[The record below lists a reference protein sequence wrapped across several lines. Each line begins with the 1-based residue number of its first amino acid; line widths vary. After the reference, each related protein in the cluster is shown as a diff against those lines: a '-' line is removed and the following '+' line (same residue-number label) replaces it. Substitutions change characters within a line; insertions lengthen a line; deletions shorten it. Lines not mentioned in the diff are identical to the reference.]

1 MTAMHRAS
9 SRWLL
14 SSILASTLV
23 AGAAH
28 AQQEG
33 MSRAFELERRG
44 NYAAAAEAYR
54 VMLAGKPGD
63 VAALLGLE
71 RALLPISRTPDILPQ
86 VRAALAANP
95 SNPGIYG
102 VALRAWAAAEE
113 PDSMRA
119 IAERWAKVAPDDES
133 PYREWGAAALSRQDR
148 DGAREAYTL
157 GRERLGRPDA
167 LAGEMA
173 QLAVADSDFVSA
185 LREWLPAVR
194 RLPGY
199 RVTAVATLAQAPTAL
214 RPELLRSLSEEDDLT
229 ARRLKAELQ
238 IRWGDPLSG
247 IKTLE
252 PALPSDRS
260 KAIEAL
266 RGLLDQ
272 LRSQRS
278 REALLAQG
286 RILEAIA
293 ARSPG
298 AQGPRFRLEAA
309 QAYSAAGDRDAARR
323 MLAGLA
329 DDSSAPGS
337 VSSGAAMTL
346 IGVLIDEGKLDEAS
360 RRLTAIRATVS
371 ADDFA
376 ELERRIVLGWVR
388 AGELVRAD
396 SALAGDSTVEALALA
411 GRIRLYRGDI
421 HGAIE
426 RLTAAGP
433 FAGDRAEA
441 THRTVLLALLQPIE
455 ADSLPELGAAML
467 LLEQGDSARAASGLE
482 KVAGELP
489 PAKGGAELRLLA
501 GRLAA
506 AEGKSDV
513 AERLFRAAAIKEA
526 GATAPAAELALAQL
540 LLDRGRQNE
549 AVAQLE
555 HLILTYPESAVVP
568 QARRTLDQARGA
580 VPKT

>member
-1 MTAMHRAS
+1 MVAS
-9 SRWLL
+9 VMLC
-14 SSILASTLV
+14 A
-23 AGAAH
+23 AGS
-28 AQQEG
+28 AQQES

-54 VMLAGKPGD
+54 LILATKPGD

-71 RALLPISRTPDILPQ
+71 RALLPISRSPQILPQ
-86 VRAALAANP
+86 VRAALVASPTNP
-95 SNPGIYG
+95 AIYG
-102 VALRAWAAAEE
+102 VALRAWAADEA

-119 IAERWAKVAPDDES
+119 VALRWARIAPGDES
-133 PYREWGAAALSRQDR
+133 PYREWGAAALSRRDR
-148 DGAREAYTL
+148 AGAREAYAL
-157 GRERLGRPDA
+157 GRERLGRADA

-173 QLAVADSDFVSA
+173 QLAVADSDFVTA

-199 RVTAVATLAQAPTAL
+199 RVTAVATLAQAPQDI
-214 RPELLRSLSEEDDLT
+214 RSDLLKSLDQQDDDFT

-238 IRWGDPLSG
+238 VRWGDPLSG
-247 IKTLE
+247 VKTLE
-252 PALPSDRS
+252 PALPAEKS

-293 ARSPG
+293 SRMPDQ
-298 AQGPRFRLEAA
+298 QGPRLRLEAA

-360 RRLTAIRATVS
+360 RRLAGVRAGVDAEDY
-371 ADDFA
+371 AD
-376 ELERRIVLGWVR
+376 LERRIVLGWVR
-388 AGELVRAD
+388 AGDLARAD
-396 SALAGDSTVEALALA
+396 SALAGDSTVEAFALA
-411 GRIRLYRGDI
+411 GKIRLYRGDI
-421 HGAIE
+421 RGAIE
-426 RLTAAGP
+426 RLKAAGP
-433 FAGDRAEA
+433 FAGDRADA
-441 THRTVLLALLQPIE
+441 THRTMLLALLQPIE
-455 ADSLPELGAAML
+455 TDSLPELGHAML
-467 LLEQGDSARAASGLE
+467 LLEQGDSTRATSELE
-482 KVAGELP
+482 KVAAGLP
-489 PAKGGAELRLLA
+489 PEKGGAELRLLA

-506 AEGKSDV
+506 ATGKSED
-513 AERLFRAAAIKEA
+513 AERLFRAAAVKDA
-526 GATAPAAELALAQL
+526 GAAAPAAELALAQL
-540 LLDRGRQNE
+540 LLARGRQNE

-555 HLILTYPESAVVP
+555 HLILTYPESALVP
-568 QARRTLDQARGA
+568 QARRALDQARGA

>member
-1 MTAMHRAS
+1 MIVVRFS
-9 SRWLL
+9 LRSLL
-14 SSILASTLV
+14 LLLLASFGLWD
-23 AGAAH
+23 AGQ
-28 AQQEG
+28 AQQES

-54 VMLAGKPGD
+54 MILASRPGD
-63 VAALLGLE
+63 AAALLGLE
-71 RALLPISRTPDILPQ
+71 RALLPISRTPQILPQ
-86 VRAALAANP
+86 VRAALAASP
-95 SNPGIYG
+95 SNPAIYA
-102 VALRAWAAAEE
+102 VALRAWSAAEE

-119 IAERWAKVAPDDES
+119 VAEQWARIAPGDES
-133 PYREWGAAALSRQDR
+133 PYREWGAAALSRRDR
-148 DGAREAYTL
+148 GGAREAYTL
-157 GRERLGRPDA
+157 GRERLGRGDA

-173 QLAVADSDFVSA
+173 QLAVADSDFATA

-199 RVTAVATLAQAPTAL
+199 RVTAVATLAQAPQDI
-214 RPELLRSLSEEDDLT
+214 RPELLRDLDRENDFT

-238 IRWGDPLSG
+238 IRWGDPTSG
-247 IKTLE
+247 IRTLE

-278 REALLAQG
+278 RDALLAQG
-286 RILEAIA
+286 RVLEAIA
-293 ARSPG
+293 ARTPDV
-298 AQGPRFRLEAA
+298 QGPRLRLEAA

-346 IGVLIDEGKLDEAS
+346 IGVLIDEGKLDEAN
-360 RRLTAIRATVS
+360 RRLASVRATLS
-371 ADDFA
+371 AEDFA
-376 ELERRIVLGWVR
+376 DLQRRIVLGWVR
-388 AGELVRAD
+388 AGDLARAD

-411 GRIRLYRGDI
+411 GKIRLYRGDI
-421 HGAIE
+421 PGAIE
-426 RLTAAGP
+426 RLKAAGP
-433 FAGDRAEA
+433 FAGDRADA
-441 THRTVLLALLQPIE
+441 THRTMLLALLQPIE
-455 ADSLPELGAAML
+455 VDSLPQLGEAML

-482 KVAGELP
+482 KVAAELP
-489 PAKGGAELRLLA
+489 PEKGGAELRLLA
-501 GRLAA
+501 GRLLAA
-506 AEGKSDV
+506 GGKSGD
-513 AERLFRAAAIKEA
+513 AERLFRAAAVEGA
-526 GATAPAAELALAQL
+526 GAAAPAAELALAQL

-555 HLILTYPESAVVP
+555 HLILTYPESSLVP

>member
-1 MTAMHRAS
+1 M
-9 SRWLL
+9 LCG
-14 SSILASTLV
+14 
-23 AGAAH
+23 AGH

-54 VMLAGKPGD
+54 EILSGRPGD

-71 RALLPISRTPDILPQ
+71 RALLPISRTPQILPQ
-86 VRAALAANP
+86 VRAALAASP
-95 SNPGIYG
+95 SNPAIYG

-119 IAERWAKVAPDDES
+119 VAEQWARVAPGDEN
-133 PYREWGAAALSRQDR
+133 PYREWGAAALSRRDR
-148 DGAREAYTL
+148 SGAREAYTL
-157 GRERLGRPDA
+157 GRERLGRTDA

-173 QLAVADSDFVSA
+173 QLAVADSDFVTA

-199 RVTAVATLAQAPTAL
+199 RVTAVATLGQAPSNL
-214 RPELLRSLSEEDDLT
+214 RPELLRSLDQEEDFT

-238 IRWGDPLSG
+238 IRWGNPLSG
-247 IKTLE
+247 VRTLE
-252 PALPSDRS
+252 PGLPADRS

-278 REALLAQG
+278 REALVAQG

-293 ARSPG
+293 SRTPVP
-298 AQGPRFRLEAA
+298 QGPRLRLDAA

-360 RRLTAIRATVS
+360 RRLATIRATVS
-371 ADDFA
+371 AEDFA
-376 ELERRIVLGWVR
+376 DLQRRIVLGWVR
-388 AGELVRAD
+388 AGDLARAD

-411 GRIRLYRGDI
+411 GKIRLYRGDI
-421 HGAIE
+421 PGAIE
-426 RLTAAGP
+426 RLKAAGP

-441 THRTVLLALLQPIE
+441 THRTMLLALLQPIE
-455 ADSLPELGAAML
+455 VDSLPELGEAML
-467 LLEQGDSARAASGLE
+467 LLEQGDSAKAASGLE
-482 KVAGELP
+482 KVAAGLAPE
-489 PAKGGAELRLLA
+489 KGGAELRLLA

-506 AEGKSDV
+506 AAGKSGD
-513 AERLFRAAAIKEA
+513 AERLFRAAAVKEA
-526 GATAPAAELALAQL
+526 GGAAPAAELALAQL
-540 LLDRGRQNE
+540 LLDRGRQSE

-555 HLILTYPESAVVP
+555 HLILTYPESALVP

>member
-1 MTAMHRAS
+1 MSRVSLRSLLGSMIAS
-9 SRWLL
+9 SMLCG
-14 SSILASTLV
+14 
-23 AGAAH
+23 AGH

-54 VMLAGKPGD
+54 TILAGKPGD
-63 VAALLGLE
+63 AAALLGLE

-86 VRAALAANP
+86 VRLALAASP
-95 SNPGIYG
+95 SNPAIYG
-102 VALRAWAAAEE
+102 VALRAWAAAEQ

-119 IAERWAKVAPDDES
+119 IAEQWARVAPGDES
-133 PYREWGAAALSRQDR
+133 PYREWGAAALSRRDR
-148 DGAREAYTL
+148 SGAREAYAL
-157 GRERLGRPDA
+157 GRERLGRADA

-173 QLAVADSDFVSA
+173 QLAVADSDFVTA

-199 RVTAVATLAQAPTAL
+199 RVTAVATLGQAPNDI
-214 RPELLRSLSEEDDLT
+214 RPELLRSLDRENDLT

-247 IKTLE
+247 IRTLE
-252 PALPSDRS
+252 PALPADRS

-278 REALLAQG
+278 REAMLAQG

-293 ARSPG
+293 ARMPDP
-298 AQGPRFRLEAA
+298 QGPRLRLEAA

-329 DDSSAPGS
+329 DDSLAPGS

-360 RRLTAIRATVS
+360 RRLAGVRPTVS
-371 ADDFA
+371 AED
-376 ELERRIVLGWVR
+376 LVGLQRRIVLGWVR
-388 AGELVRAD
+388 AGDLARAD

-411 GRIRLYRGDI
+411 GKIRLYRGDI
-421 HGAIE
+421 RGAIE
-426 RLTAAGP
+426 RLKAAGP
-433 FAGDRAEA
+433 FAGDRADA
-441 THRTVLLALLQPIE
+441 THRTMLLALLQPIE
-455 ADSLPELGAAML
+455 VDSLPELGEAML

-482 KVAGELP
+482 KVAAELP
-489 PAKGGAELRLLA
+489 PEKGGAELRLLA

-506 AEGKSDV
+506 AGGKSGD
-513 AERLFRAAAIKEA
+513 AERLFRAAAVKEA
-526 GATAPAAELALAQL
+526 GAAAPAAELALAQL
-540 LLDRGRQNE
+540 LLERGRQNE

-555 HLILTYPESAVVP
+555 HLILTYPESALVP

>member
-1 MTAMHRAS
+1 MVAS
-9 SRWLL
+9 VMLC
-14 SSILASTLV
+14 A
-23 AGAAH
+23 AGS
-28 AQQEG
+28 AQQES

-54 VMLAGKPGD
+54 LILATKPGD

-71 RALLPISRTPDILPQ
+71 RALLPISRSPQILPQ
-86 VRAALAANP
+86 VRAALVASPTNP
-95 SNPGIYG
+95 AIYG
-102 VALRAWAAAEE
+102 VALRAWAADEA

-119 IAERWAKVAPDDES
+119 VALRWARIAPGDES
-133 PYREWGAAALSRQDR
+133 PYREWGAAALSRRDR
-148 DGAREAYTL
+148 AGAREAYTL
-157 GRERLGRPDA
+157 GRERLGRADA

-173 QLAVADSDFVSA
+173 QLAVADSDFVTA

-199 RVTAVATLAQAPTAL
+199 RVTAVATLAQAPQDI
-214 RPELLRSLSEEDDLT
+214 RSDLLKSLDQQDDDFT

-238 IRWGDPLSG
+238 VRWGDPLSG
-247 IKTLE
+247 VKTLE
-252 PALPSDRS
+252 PALPAEKS

-293 ARSPG
+293 SRMPDQ
-298 AQGPRFRLEAA
+298 QGPRLRLEAA

-360 RRLTAIRATVS
+360 RRLAGVRAGVDAEDY
-371 ADDFA
+371 AD
-376 ELERRIVLGWVR
+376 LERRIVLGWVR
-388 AGELVRAD
+388 AGDLARAD
-396 SALAGDSTVEALALA
+396 SALAGDSTVEAFALA
-411 GRIRLYRGDI
+411 GKIRLYRGDI
-421 HGAIE
+421 RGAIE
-426 RLTAAGP
+426 RLKAAGP
-433 FAGDRAEA
+433 FAGDRADA
-441 THRTVLLALLQPIE
+441 THRTMLLALLQPIE
-455 ADSLPELGAAML
+455 TDSLPELGHAML
-467 LLEQGDSARAASGLE
+467 LLEQGDSTRATSELE
-482 KVAGELP
+482 KVAAGLP
-489 PAKGGAELRLLA
+489 PEKGGAELRLLA

-506 AEGKSDV
+506 ATGKSED
-513 AERLFRAAAIKEA
+513 AERLFRAAAVKDA
-526 GATAPAAELALAQL
+526 GAAAPAAELALAQL
-540 LLDRGRQNE
+540 LLARGRQNE

-555 HLILTYPESAVVP
+555 HLILTYPESALVP
-568 QARRTLDQARGA
+568 QARRALDQARGA

>member
-1 MTAMHRAS
+1 VRRAS
-9 SRWLL
+9 VRSLL
-14 SSILASTLV
+14 GSMLASSMLCG
-23 AGAAH
+23 AGH

-54 VMLAGKPGD
+54 EILAGRPGD

-71 RALLPISRTPDILPQ
+71 RALLPISRTPQILPQ
-86 VRAALAANP
+86 VRAALAASP
-95 SNPGIYG
+95 SNPAIYG

-119 IAERWAKVAPDDES
+119 VAEQWARAAPGDES
-133 PYREWGAAALSRQDR
+133 PYREWGAAALSRRDR
-148 DGAREAYTL
+148 SGAREAYTL
-157 GRERLGRPDA
+157 GRERLGRADA

-173 QLAVADSDFVSA
+173 QLAVADSDFVTA

-199 RVTAVATLAQAPTAL
+199 RVTAVATLGQAPSDL
-214 RPELLRSLSEEDDLT
+214 RPELLRSLDQENDFT

-247 IKTLE
+247 VRTLE
-252 PALPSDRS
+252 PALPADRS
-260 KAIEAL
+260 KAIDAL

-278 REALLAQG
+278 REALQAQG

-293 ARSPG
+293 ARTPD
-298 AQGPRFRLEAA
+298 AQGPRLRLDAA

-346 IGVLIDEGKLDEAS
+346 IGVLTDEGKLDEAS
-360 RRLTAIRATVS
+360 RRLATIRATVS
-371 ADDFA
+371 AEDFA
-376 ELERRIVLGWVR
+376 DLRRRIVLGWLR
-388 AGELVRAD
+388 AGDLARAD

-411 GRIRLYRGDI
+411 GKIRLYRGDI
-421 HGAIE
+421 PGAIE
-426 RLTAAGP
+426 RLKAAGP
-433 FAGDRAEA
+433 FAGDRTEA
-441 THRTVLLALLQPIE
+441 THRTMLLALLQPIE
-455 ADSLPELGAAML
+455 VDSLPELGEAML
-467 LLEQGDSARAASGLE
+467 LLEQGDSTKAASGLE
-482 KVAGELP
+482 KVAAGLAPE
-489 PAKGGAELRLLA
+489 KGGAELRLLA

-506 AEGKSDV
+506 ATGKSGD
-513 AERLFRAAAIKEA
+513 AERLFRAAAVKEA
-526 GATAPAAELALAQL
+526 GAAAPAAELALAQL
-540 LLDRGRQNE
+540 LLDRGRQSE

-555 HLILTYPESAVVP
+555 HLILTYPESALVP

>member
-1 MTAMHRAS
+1 MMGVYRISLRALLGSMLAS
-9 SRWLL
+9 S
-14 SSILASTLV
+14 V
-23 AGAAH
+23 MCGAGY
-28 AQQEG
+28 AQQDV

-44 NYAAAAEAYR
+44 NYAAAADAYR
-54 VMLAGKPGD
+54 GILAAKPGD

-71 RALLPISRTPDILPQ
+71 RALLPISRTPQILPQ

-95 SNPGIYG
+95 SNPAIYA
-102 VALRAWAAAEE
+102 VALRAWAAAEQ

-119 IAERWAKVAPDDES
+119 TAERWARIAPGDES

-148 DGAREAYTL
+148 GGAREAYTL

-173 QLAVADSDFVSA
+173 QLAVADSDFVTA

-199 RVTAVATLAQAPTAL
+199 RVTAVATLAQAHPAL
-214 RPELLRSLSEEDDLT
+214 RPELLRSLDQEDDLT

-252 PALPSDRS
+252 ADLPADKS

-278 REALLAQG
+278 RDALLAQG
-286 RILEAIA
+286 GILEAIA
-293 ARSPG
+293 ARTPDP
-298 AQGPRFRLEAA
+298 QGPRFRLEAA

-323 MLAGLA
+323 MLSGLA

-337 VSSGAAMTL
+337 VSSGAALTL

-360 RRLTAIRATVS
+360 RRLGRVRASVS

-376 ELERRIVLGWVR
+376 DLQRRIVLGWVR
-388 AGELVRAD
+388 AGDLARAD

-411 GRIRLYRGDI
+411 GKIRLYRGDI
-421 HGAIE
+421 RGAIE
-426 RLTAAGP
+426 RLKAAGP
-433 FAGDRAEA
+433 FAGDRADA
-441 THRTVLLALLQPIE
+441 THRTMLLALLQPIE
-455 ADSLPELGAAML
+455 IDSLPELGAAML
-467 LLEQGDSARAASGLE
+467 LLERGDSARAASGLE
-482 KVAGELP
+482 KVAADLP
-489 PAKGGAELRLLA
+489 SDKGGAELRLLA

-506 AEGKSDV
+506 ATGKSGD
-513 AERLFRAAAIKEA
+513 AERLFRAAAVKEA
-526 GATAPAAELALAQL
+526 GAAAPAAELALAQL
-540 LLDRGRQNE
+540 LLENGRQNE

-555 HLILTYPESAVVP
+555 HLILTYPESALVP
-568 QARRTLDQARGA
+568 QARRALDQARGA

>member
-1 MTAMHRAS
+1 MLA
-9 SRWLL
+9 
-14 SSILASTLV
+14 SSILCG
-23 AGAAH
+23 AGH

-44 NYAAAAEAYR
+44 SYAAAAEAYR
-54 VMLAGKPGD
+54 QILAGQPGD

-71 RALLPISRTPDILPQ
+71 RALLPIGRTPQILPQ
-86 VRAALAANP
+86 VRAALAASP
-95 SNPGIYG
+95 SNPAIYG

-119 IAERWAKVAPDDES
+119 VAEQWARVAPGDEN
-133 PYREWGAAALSRQDR
+133 PYREWGAAALSRRDR
-148 DGAREAYTL
+148 SGAREAYTL
-157 GRERLGRPDA
+157 GRERLGRTDA

-173 QLAVADSDFVSA
+173 QLAVADSDFVTA

-199 RVTAVATLAQAPTAL
+199 RVTAVATLGQAPSNL
-214 RPELLRSLSEEDDLT
+214 RPELLRSLDQEEDFT

-238 IRWGDPLSG
+238 IRWGNPLSG
-247 IKTLE
+247 VRTLE
-252 PALPSDRS
+252 PGLPADRS

-293 ARSPG
+293 SRTPVP
-298 AQGPRFRLEAA
+298 QGPRLRLDAA

-360 RRLTAIRATVS
+360 RRLATIRATVS
-371 ADDFA
+371 AEDFA
-376 ELERRIVLGWVR
+376 DLQRRIVLGWVR
-388 AGELVRAD
+388 AGDLARAD

-411 GRIRLYRGDI
+411 GKIRLYRGDI
-421 HGAIE
+421 PGAIE
-426 RLTAAGP
+426 RLKAAGP

-441 THRTVLLALLQPIE
+441 THRTMLLALLQPIE
-455 ADSLPELGAAML
+455 VDSLPELGEAML
-467 LLEQGDSARAASGLE
+467 LLEQGDSAKAASGLE
-482 KVAGELP
+482 KVAAGLAPE
-489 PAKGGAELRLLA
+489 KGGAELRLLA

-506 AEGKSDV
+506 AAGKSGD
-513 AERLFRAAAIKEA
+513 AERLFRAAAVKEA
-526 GATAPAAELALAQL
+526 GGAAPAAELALAQL
-540 LLDRGRQNE
+540 LLDRGRQSE

-555 HLILTYPESAVVP
+555 HLILTYPESALVP

>member
-1 MTAMHRAS
+1 
-9 SRWLL
+9 
-14 SSILASTLV
+14 
-23 AGAAH
+23 
-28 AQQEG
+28 

-54 VMLAGKPGD
+54 LILATKPGD

-71 RALLPISRTPDILPQ
+71 RALLPISRSPQILPQ
-86 VRAALAANP
+86 VRAALVASPTNP
-95 SNPGIYG
+95 AIYG
-102 VALRAWAAAEE
+102 VALRAWAADEA

-119 IAERWAKVAPDDES
+119 VALRWARIAPGDES
-133 PYREWGAAALSRQDR
+133 PYREWGAAALSRRDR
-148 DGAREAYTL
+148 AGAREAYAL
-157 GRERLGRPDA
+157 GRERLGRADA

-173 QLAVADSDFVSA
+173 QLAVADSDFVTA

-199 RVTAVATLAQAPTAL
+199 RVTAVATLAQAPQDI
-214 RPELLRSLSEEDDLT
+214 RSDLLKSLDQQDDDFT

-238 IRWGDPLSG
+238 VRWGDPLSG
-247 IKTLE
+247 VKTLE
-252 PALPSDRS
+252 PALPAEKS

-293 ARSPG
+293 SRMPDQ
-298 AQGPRFRLEAA
+298 QGPRLRLEAA

-360 RRLTAIRATVS
+360 RRLAGVRAGVDAEDY
-371 ADDFA
+371 AD
-376 ELERRIVLGWVR
+376 LERRIVLGWVR
-388 AGELVRAD
+388 AGDLARAD
-396 SALAGDSTVEALALA
+396 SALAGDSTVEAFALA
-411 GRIRLYRGDI
+411 GKIRLYRGDI
-421 HGAIE
+421 RGAIE
-426 RLTAAGP
+426 RLKAAGP
-433 FAGDRAEA
+433 FAGDRADA
-441 THRTVLLALLQPIE
+441 THRTMLLALLQPIE
-455 ADSLPELGAAML
+455 TDSLPELGHAML
-467 LLEQGDSARAASGLE
+467 LLEQGDSTRATSELE
-482 KVAGELP
+482 KVAAGLP
-489 PAKGGAELRLLA
+489 PEKGGAELRLLA

-506 AEGKSDV
+506 ATGKSED
-513 AERLFRAAAIKEA
+513 AERLFRAAAVKDA
-526 GATAPAAELALAQL
+526 GAAAPAAELALAQL
-540 LLDRGRQNE
+540 LLARGRQNE

-555 HLILTYPESAVVP
+555 HLILTYPESALVP
-568 QARRTLDQARGA
+568 QARRALDQARGA

>member
-1 MTAMHRAS
+1 MIALRGVSLRSLLGSMIAS
-9 SRWLL
+9 SMLCG
-14 SSILASTLV
+14 
-23 AGAAH
+23 AGH

-54 VMLAGKPGD
+54 TILAGKPGD
-63 VAALLGLE
+63 AAALLGLE

-86 VRAALAANP
+86 VRLALAASP
-95 SNPGIYG
+95 SNPAIYG
-102 VALRAWAAAEE
+102 VALRAWAAAEQ

-119 IAERWAKVAPDDES
+119 IAEQWARVAPGDES
-133 PYREWGAAALSRQDR
+133 PYREWGAAALSRRDR
-148 DGAREAYTL
+148 SGAREAYAL
-157 GRERLGRPDA
+157 GRERLGRADA

-173 QLAVADSDFVSA
+173 QLAVADSDFVTA

-199 RVTAVATLAQAPTAL
+199 RVTAVATLGQAPNDI
-214 RPELLRSLSEEDDLT
+214 RPELLRSLDRENDLT

-247 IKTLE
+247 IRTLE
-252 PALPSDRS
+252 PALPADRS

-278 REALLAQG
+278 REAMLAQG

-293 ARSPG
+293 ARMPDP
-298 AQGPRFRLEAA
+298 QGPRLRLEAA

-329 DDSSAPGS
+329 DDSLAPGS

-360 RRLTAIRATVS
+360 RRLAGVRPTVS
-371 ADDFA
+371 AED
-376 ELERRIVLGWVR
+376 LVGLQRRIVLGWVR
-388 AGELVRAD
+388 AGDLARAD

-411 GRIRLYRGDI
+411 GKIRLYRGDI
-421 HGAIE
+421 RGAIE
-426 RLTAAGP
+426 RLKAAGP
-433 FAGDRAEA
+433 FAGDRADA
-441 THRTVLLALLQPIE
+441 THRTMLLALLQPIE
-455 ADSLPELGAAML
+455 VDSLSELGEAML

-482 KVAGELP
+482 KVAAELP
-489 PAKGGAELRLLA
+489 PEKGGAELRLLA

-506 AEGKSDV
+506 AGGKSGD
-513 AERLFRAAAIKEA
+513 AERLFRAAAVKEA
-526 GATAPAAELALAQL
+526 GAAAPAAELALAQL
-540 LLDRGRQNE
+540 LLERGRQNE

-555 HLILTYPESAVVP
+555 HLILTYPESALVP

>member
-1 MTAMHRAS
+1 MLAS
-9 SRWLL
+9 SMLCG
-14 SSILASTLV
+14 
-23 AGAAH
+23 AGH

-33 MSRAFELERRG
+33 MTRAFELERRG

-54 VMLAGKPGD
+54 EILASRPGD

-71 RALLPISRTPDILPQ
+71 RALLPISRTPQILSQ
-86 VRAALAANP
+86 VRAALAASP
-95 SNPGIYG
+95 SNPAIYG

-119 IAERWAKVAPDDES
+119 VAEQWARVSPGDES
-133 PYREWGAAALSRQDR
+133 PYREWGAAALSRRDR
-148 DGAREAYTL
+148 SGAREAYTL
-157 GRERLGRPDA
+157 GRERLGRADA

-173 QLAVADSDFVSA
+173 QLAVADSDFVTA

-199 RVTAVATLAQAPTAL
+199 RVTAVATLGQAPSNL
-214 RPELLRSLSEEDDLT
+214 RLELLRSLDQEDDLT

-247 IKTLE
+247 VRTLE
-252 PALPSDRS
+252 PALPADRS

-293 ARSPG
+293 ERTPD
-298 AQGPRFRLEAA
+298 AQGPRLRLDAA

-346 IGVLIDEGKLDEAS
+346 ISVLTDEGKLDEAS
-360 RRLTAIRATVS
+360 RRLATIRATVS
-371 ADDFA
+371 AEDFA
-376 ELERRIVLGWVR
+376 DLQRRIVLGWVR
-388 AGELVRAD
+388 AGDLARAD

-411 GRIRLYRGDI
+411 GKIRLYRGDI
-421 HGAIE
+421 PGAIE
-426 RLTAAGP
+426 RLKAAGP
-433 FAGDRAEA
+433 FAGDRADA
-441 THRTVLLALLQPIE
+441 THRTMLLALLQPIE
-455 ADSLPELGAAML
+455 VDSLPELGEAML
-467 LLEQGDSARAASGLE
+467 LLEQGDSAKAASGLE
-482 KVAGELP
+482 KVAAGLAPE
-489 PAKGGAELRLLA
+489 KGGAELRLLA

-506 AEGKSDV
+506 AGGKSGD
-513 AERLFRAAAIKEA
+513 AERLFRAAAVKEA
-526 GATAPAAELALAQL
+526 GAAAPAAELALAQL
-540 LLDRGRQNE
+540 LLDRGRQSE

-555 HLILTYPESAVVP
+555 HLILTYPESALVP

>member
-1 MTAMHRAS
+1 VTAVRRPALRS
-9 SRWLL
+9 LWAT
-14 SSILASTLV
+14 ILASLILGGT
-23 AGAAH
+23 AR
-28 AQQEG
+28 AQQES

-54 VMLAGKPGD
+54 TILASKPGD
-63 VAALLGLE
+63 LAALLGLE
-71 RALLPISRTPDILPQ
+71 RALLPISRTPQILPQ
-86 VRAALAANP
+86 VRAALAVSPTNP
-95 SNPGIYG
+95 AIYG
-102 VALRAWAAAEE
+102 VALRAWAAADE
-113 PDSMRA
+113 PDSMRVV
-119 IAERWAKVAPDDES
+119 AERWARVAPGDES

-148 DGAREAYTL
+148 GGAREAYTL
-157 GRERLGRPDA
+157 GRQRLSQPDA

-173 QLAVADSDFVSA
+173 QLAVADSDFVTA

-199 RVTAVATLAQAPTAL
+199 RVTAVATLAQAPDAI
-214 RPELLRSLSEEDDLT
+214 RPELLRKLDEEDDLV
-229 ARRLKAELQ
+229 AKRVKAELQ
-238 IRWGDPLSG
+238 VRWGDPLSG

-252 PALPSDRS
+252 PALPGDRT

-293 ARSPG
+293 ARSPDPL
-298 AQGPRFRLEAA
+298 GPRFRLEAA
-309 QAYSAAGDRDAARR
+309 HAYSAAGDRDAARR

-337 VSSGAAMTL
+337 VSSGAALTL
-346 IGVLIDEGKLDEAS
+346 VSVLIDEGKLDEAN
-360 RRLTAIRATVS
+360 RRLARIQASVS
-371 ADDFA
+371 ADEFA
-376 ELERRIVLGWVR
+376 DLQRRIVLGWVR
-388 AGELVRAD
+388 AGDLARAD
-396 SALAGDSTVEALALA
+396 SALAGDSTVEALALS
-411 GRIRLYRGDI
+411 GKIRLYRGDVR
-421 HGAIE
+421 GAIE
-426 RLTAAGP
+426 RLKAAGP
-433 FAGDRAEA
+433 FAGDRADA
-441 THRTVLLALLQPIE
+441 THRTMLLALLQPIE
-455 ADSLPELGAAML
+455 ADSLPELGTAML
-467 LLEQGDSARAASGLE
+467 LLEQGDSTRAASALE
-482 KVAGELP
+482 KVAAGLP
-489 PAKGGAELRLLA
+489 PEKGGAELKLLA

-506 AEGKSDV
+506 ATGKTGD

-526 GATAPAAELALAQL
+526 GAAAPAAELALAQL
-540 LLDRGRQNE
+540 LLDNGRQNE

-555 HLILTYPESAVVP
+555 HLILTYPESALVP

>member
-1 MTAMHRAS
+1 
-9 SRWLL
+9 
-14 SSILASTLV
+14 
-23 AGAAH
+23 
-28 AQQEG
+28 
-33 MSRAFELERRG
+33 
-44 NYAAAAEAYR
+44 
-54 VMLAGKPGD
+54 
-63 VAALLGLE
+63 
-71 RALLPISRTPDILPQ
+71 
-86 VRAALAANP
+86 
-95 SNPGIYG
+95 
-102 VALRAWAAAEE
+102 
-113 PDSMRA
+113 MRA
-119 IAERWAKVAPDDES
+119 VVEQWARIAPGDES
-133 PYREWGAAALSRQDR
+133 PYREWGAAALSRRDR
-148 DGAREAYTL
+148 GGAREAYTL
-157 GRERLGRPDA
+157 GRERLGRGDA

-173 QLAVADSDFVSA
+173 QLAVADSDFATA

-199 RVTAVATLAQAPTAL
+199 RVTAVATLAQAPQDI
-214 RPELLRSLSEEDDLT
+214 RPELLRDLDRENDFT

-238 IRWGDPLSG
+238 IRWGDPISG
-247 IKTLE
+247 IRTLE

-278 REALLAQG
+278 RDALLAQG
-286 RILEAIA
+286 RVLEAIA
-293 ARSPG
+293 ARTPDVQG
-298 AQGPRFRLEAA
+298 ARLRLEAA

-360 RRLTAIRATVS
+360 RRLASVRATLS
-371 ADDFA
+371 AEDFA
-376 ELERRIVLGWVR
+376 DLQRRIVLGWVR
-388 AGELVRAD
+388 AGDLARAD

-411 GRIRLYRGDI
+411 GKIRLYRGDI
-421 HGAIE
+421 PGAIE
-426 RLTAAGP
+426 RLKAAGP
-433 FAGDRAEA
+433 FAGDRADA
-441 THRTVLLALLQPIE
+441 THRTMLLALLQPIE
-455 ADSLPELGAAML
+455 VDSLPQLGEAML

-482 KVAGELP
+482 KVAAELP
-489 PAKGGAELRLLA
+489 PEKGGAELRLLA
-501 GRLAA
+501 GRLLAA
-506 AEGKSDV
+506 GGKSGD
-513 AERLFRAAAIKEA
+513 AERLFRAAAVEGA
-526 GATAPAAELALAQL
+526 GAAAPAAELALAQL

-555 HLILTYPESAVVP
+555 HLILTYPESSLVP

>member
-1 MTAMHRAS
+1 MAVHCIFLRSLLGSMLAS
-9 SRWLL
+9 SLL
-14 SSILASTLV
+14 CG
-23 AGAAH
+23 AGH

-54 VMLAGKPGD
+54 VILTGKPGD

-86 VRAALAANP
+86 VRAALAASP
-95 SNPGIYG
+95 SNPAIYG

-119 IAERWAKVAPDDES
+119 IAERWARVAPGDES
-133 PYREWGAAALSRQDR
+133 PYREWGAAALSRRDR
-148 DGAREAYTL
+148 GGAREAYTL
-157 GRERLGRPDA
+157 GRQRLGRPDA

-173 QLAVADSDFVSA
+173 QLAVADSDFVTA

-199 RVTAVATLAQAPTAL
+199 RVTAVATLGQAPGAL
-214 RPELLRSLSEEDDLT
+214 RPELLRSLDEEDDFT

-247 IKTLE
+247 IRTLE
-252 PALPSDRS
+252 PALPADRS

-293 ARSPG
+293 ARMPD
-298 AQGPRFRLEAA
+298 AQGPRLRLEAA

-337 VSSGAAMTL
+337 VSSGAALTL
-346 IGVLIDEGKLDEAS
+346 IGVLIDESKLDEAN
-360 RRLTAIRATVS
+360 RRLAGVRPMVS
-371 ADDFA
+371 AEDFA
-376 ELERRIVLGWVR
+376 DLQRRIVLGWVR
-388 AGELVRAD
+388 AGDLARAD

-411 GRIRLYRGDI
+411 GKIRLYRGDI
-421 HGAIE
+421 PGAIE
-426 RLTAAGP
+426 RLKAAGP
-433 FAGDRAEA
+433 FAGDRADA
-441 THRTVLLALLQPIE
+441 THRTMLLALLQPIE
-455 ADSLPELGAAML
+455 VDSLPGLGAAML

-482 KVAGELP
+482 KVAAELP
-489 PAKGGAELRLLA
+489 PEKGGAELRLLA

-506 AEGKSDV
+506 AVGKSGD
-513 AERLFRAAAIKEA
+513 AERLFRAAAVKEA
-526 GATAPAAELALAQL
+526 GAAAPAAELALAQL
-540 LLDRGRQNE
+540 LLDAGRQNE
-549 AVAQLE
+549 AVTQLE
-555 HLILTYPESAVVP
+555 HLILTYPESALVP